1 MKRFYPAKQ
10 FKRFYII
17 AIIIIIAGAVVVRS
31 HLFITPK
38 KSVDIPAQERV
49 ASDIK
54 EPIQPI
60 PLHIDLN
67 QNKVALGEKLFNE
80 TQLSR
85 NNSISCASCHS
96 LKTGGTDRSVHSPG
110 INGAIGF
117 VNTPTVFNAA
127 FNFRQFWDGRSET
140 LEEQIEGPTNS
151 SHEMGS
157 NWPEIIGKLKE
168 NPNYISTFSQLYR
181 EDINRENIKDA
192 IATFMRSL
200 YTPNSRFDK
209 YLRGDINA
217 ITDEEKKGYTLFKN
231 YGCISCHQGMNV
243 GGNMFQKFGV
253 LDDYFSSRGNITKA
267 DSGRANIT
275 GESKD
280 DRVFKVPSLR
290 NVELTPPYFHD
301 GSTKSLKE
309 AVAVMVK
316 YQLGRTLSQP
326 EIDAIVLFLKTLT
339 GEYKGEL
346 LQS

>member
-1 MKRFYPAKQ
+1 MKRFYPVKQ
-10 FKRFYII
+10 SKYFYIA
-17 AIIIIIAGAVVVRS
+17 AIIIIIAVAVIVES
-31 HLFITPK
+31 HLFQTPQ
-38 KSVDIPAQERV
+38 KSAYIPAQERV
-49 ASDIK
+49 VSDIK

-67 QNKVALGEKLFNE
+67 QNKVELGEKLFYE
-80 TQLSR
+80 SQLSR

-96 LKTGGTDRSVHSPG
+96 LKTGGTDRSVHSQG

-117 VNTPTVFNAA
+117 VNTPTVFNAG
-127 FNFRQFWDGRSET
+127 FNFRQFWDGRAQT
-140 LEEQIEGPTNS
+140 LEEQIEGPTSS

-157 NWPEIIGKLKE
+157 NWPEIIGKLKQ
-168 NPNYISTFSQLYR
+168 NPNYVSTFSQVYR
-181 EDINRENIKDA
+181 EDINSENVKDA
-192 IATFMRSL
+192 IATFIRSL

-217 ITDEEKKGYTLFKN
+217 ITDDEKKGYTLFKE
-231 YGCISCHQGMNV
+231 YGCTSCHQGRNV

-253 LDDYFSSRGNITKA
+253 LDDYFFRRGNITKA

-275 GESKD
+275 GDYND

-290 NVELTPPYFHD
+290 NVELTAPYFHD
-301 GSTKSLKE
+301 GLTKTLKE

-316 YQLGRTLSQP
+316 YQLGRTLSST
-326 EIDAIVLFLKTLT
+326 EIDEIVLFLKTLT

-346 LQS
+346 LHL

>member
-1 MKRFYPAKQ
+1 MKPFYPVKQ

-17 AIIIIIAGAVVVRS
+17 VIIIIIAGAVIVRS
-31 HLFITPK
+31 HPLTIAN
-38 KSVDIPAQERV
+38 KSSEIPVQQRGV
-49 ASDIK
+49 SDIK

-67 QNKVALGEKLFNE
+67 PNKVVLGEKLFNE
-80 TQLSR
+80 PQLSS
-85 NNSISCASCHS
+85 NNTISCASCHS
-96 LKTGGTDRSVHSPG
+96 LKTGGTDRSVHSLG
-110 INGAIGF
+110 INGNIGF
-117 VNTPTVFNAA
+117 VNTPTVFNSG

-140 LEEQIEGPTNS
+140 LEQQIDGPTNS

-157 NWPEIIGKLKE
+157 NWPQIISKLKQD
-168 NPNYISTFSQLYR
+168 PNYVSTFRKLYE
-181 EDINRENIKDA
+181 EDINHENIKDA

-217 ITDEEKKGYTLFKN
+217 INENEKKGYTLFKD
-231 YGCISCHQGMNV
+231 YGCTSCHQGMNI

-253 LDDYFSSRGNITKA
+253 LDDYFARRGNITKA

-275 GESKD
+275 GDRND

-290 NVELTPPYFHD
+290 NVELTAPYFHD
-301 GSTKSLKE
+301 GLTKSLEE
-309 AVAVMVK
+309 AIAVMGK
-316 YQLGRTLSQP
+316 YQLGRTLSKA

-339 GEYKGEL
+339 GEYKGKS